1 MNNKSIKYKTAIFP
15 VAGFGSRFL
24 PATKASP
31 KEMLPV
37 IDKPLIQYS
46 VEEAYNS
53 GIRHIIFVTGRNKR
67 SIEDHFD
74 DNPELRRSLELD
86 KKDELLMKINSIAP
100 KDLKFSYVRQA
111 NPRGLG
117 HAILCAQHLVFDD
130 FFSIILPD
138 DLLIQNPPSLY
149 EMVKICED
157 KNANV
162 IAIREVDEKIIHK
175 YGVISSDNYLNEPI
189 SITDLVEKPKKEYA
203 PSNLAVTG
211 RYVLS
216 NQIFKHLENQQTGFG
231 GEIQL
236 TDAIKKLLIDQKLIG
251 YKFPGKLYDCGSKI
265 GFLQATV
272 DLACEHKE
280 LGDEFSE
287 WLKNKF

>member
-31 KEMLPV
+31 KEMLPI

-46 VEEAYNS
+46 VEDAYNS

-74 DNPELRRSLELD
+74 DNPELRRSLEID
-86 KKDELLMKINSIAP
+86 KKDELLMEINSIAP
-100 KDLKFSYVRQA
+100 ADLKFTYVRQA
-111 NPRGLG
+111 NPKGLG
-117 HAILCAQHLVFDD
+117 HAILCAQHLIFDD

-157 KNANV
+157 KMPMSLPLERLIKKSFINMELFRL
-162 IAIREVDEKIIHK
+162 ITI
-175 YGVISSDNYLNEPI
+175 LNELI
-189 SITDLVEKPKKEYA
+189 NVTDLVEKPKKEDA

-216 NQIFKHLENQQTGFG
+216 KRIFKHLENQQTGFG

>member
-1 MNNKSIKYKTAIFP
+1 M
-15 VAGFGSRFL
+15 
-24 PATKASP
+24 
-31 KEMLPV
+31 E
-37 IDKPLIQYS
+37 D
-46 VEEAYNS
+46 AYNS

-74 DNPELRRSLELD
+74 DNPELRRSLEND
-86 KKDELLMKINSIAP
+86 KKNELLTVIDSIAP
-100 KDLKFSYVRQA
+100 EDLKFSYVRQA
-111 NPRGLG
+111 NPKGLG
-117 HAILCAQHLVFDD
+117 HAILCAQHLIFDD

-149 EMVKICED
+149 EMIKICED

-162 IAIREVDEKIIHK
+162 IAIREVNEKIIHK
-175 YGVISSDNYLNEPI
+175 YGVISSDNYSNELI
-189 SITDLVEKPKKEYA
+189 NITDLVEKPKRENA

-216 NQIFKHLENQQTGFG
+216 KNILRHLESQQTGFG

-236 TDAIKKLLIDQKLIG
+236 TDAIKKLLYDQKLIG

-272 DLACEHKE
+272 DLGCEHKD
-280 LGDEFSE
+280 LGDEFSK
-287 WLKNKF
+287 WLKNRF

>member
-1 MNNKSIKYKTAIFP
+1 
-15 VAGFGSRFL
+15 
-24 PATKASP
+24 
-31 KEMLPV
+31 
-37 IDKPLIQYS
+37 
-46 VEEAYNS
+46 
-53 GIRHIIFVTGRNKR
+53 
-67 SIEDHFD
+67 
-74 DNPELRRSLELD
+74 
-86 KKDELLMKINSIAP
+86 MKW
-100 KDLKFSYVRQA
+100 LKF
-111 NPRGLG
+111 
-117 HAILCAQHLVFDD
+117 
-130 FFSIILPD
+130 
-138 DLLIQNPPSLY
+138 
-149 EMVKICED
+149 VKII
-157 KNANV
+157 NANV

-175 YGVISSDNYLNEPI
+175 YGVISSDNYSNELI
-189 SITDLVEKPKKEYA
+189 NITDLVEKPKKEDA

-216 NQIFKHLENQQTGFG
+216 KKIFKHLENQQTGIG